1 MESFLYIME
10 AVMTI
15 GEIIKN
21 RREELKMTQDELA
34 RLVGYKHKASITK
47 IESGERKLMQ
57 DKILVFSKALR
68 FTPEQLMG
76 WDTKATEQMTF
87 TDKEKEHIK
96 KYRALDQRGR
106 DTVDFILNVEYEH
119 TQQLRMAYK
128 KEGAMIHYPFAGYL
142 AAAGRWVYVDADD
155 VKDNYVYVKVKDG
168 ATFVFGVS
176 GDSMEP
182 EFYNGDLVY
191 VQRTKEL
198 EFGDIGIFLIGN
210 EYYIKEYGPDGLHS
224 KNPNYPVMPGTPDIQ
239 VIGKVIGKVEE

>member
-1 MESFLYIME
+1 MDMGKKIEMLRKQRG
-10 AVMTI
+10 MTL
-15 GEIIKN
+15 
-21 RREELKMTQDELA
+21 EELGDK
-34 RLVGYKHKASITK
+34 VGVGKSTV
-47 IESGERKLMQ
+47 RKWENGMIANMRR
-57 DKILVFSKALR
+57 DKIAKIAAALGV
-68 FTPEQLMG
+68 TPGNLMG
-76 WDTKATEQMTF
+76 WDTSTPEKPSF
-87 TDKEKEHIK
+87 TDKEIEHIK
-96 KYRALDQRGR
+96 KYRSLDQRGR

-119 TQQLRMAYK
+119 TQQLRMANK

-142 AAAGRWVYVDADD
+142 AAAGRWVYMDADD

-198 EFGDIGIFLIGN
+198 EFGDIGIFLIGS